1 MFDADENRY
10 NSGARM
16 AARVERRAGLV
27 GPVRKELSHKL
38 IWLWLLVTLV
48 LGAIGVVAA
57 TTYADI
63 AEDVNLSGQLRY
75 RSFAVRELLSHG
87 DVSATDTGVAAMA
100 AVRATLQRRHSD
112 AGYFTERG
120 FDDYWA
126 YVQRHEV
133 PPYDVTLR
141 HVESAD
147 RFTSWLA
154 STARVYLRIA
164 FAFFIGVLLVLAV
177 AILKLVRINGRLA
190 VAEANL
196 QQLAATD
203 VLTGLWNRRKLY
215 ETLTEAS
222 GGYSVVLADI
232 DNFKTI
238 NDDHGHARG
247 DDVLTMFA
255 DCLRRLDGC
264 KCFRYGGEEF
274 ALLLPGKSLADAM
287 AFAERVRR
295 EIESTPLAGLAITA
309 SWGIAQW
316 HSGDTS
322 SSVLER
328 ADRALYRAKHAGR
341 NRVASETD
349 VPRSRRAT
357 A

>member
-87 DVSATDTGVAAMA
+87 DASATDTGVAAMA

-222 GGYSVVLADI
+222 AGYSVVLADI

>member
-1 MFDADENRY
+1 
-10 NSGARM
+10 M
-16 AARVERRAGLV
+16 AVRIERRAGLV

-48 LGAIGVVAA
+48 LGAVGVVAA

-75 RSFAVRELLSHG
+75 RSFAVRELLNHG
-87 DVSATDTGVAAMA
+87 DLAATATGVAEMT

-112 AGYFTERG
+112 AGYFTEHG
-120 FDDYWA
+120 FDDYWV
-126 YVQRHEV
+126 YVQRQEV

-164 FAFFIGVLLVLAV
+164 FAFFIGVLVVLAV
-177 AILKLVRINGRLA
+177 AIFKLVRINSRLA

-215 ETLTEAS
+215 ETLSEAP
-222 GGYSVVLADI
+222 GEYSVVLADI
-232 DNFKTI
+232 DNFKNI
-238 NDDHGHARG
+238 NDEHGHARG

-255 DCLRRLDGC
+255 DCLRRLEGC

-274 ALLLPGKSLADAM
+274 ALWLPSTTLPDAT

-295 EIESTPLAGLAITA
+295 EIEATPLAGLTITA
-309 SWGIAQW
+309 SWGVAQW
-316 HSGDTS
+316 HTGDTS

-341 NRVASETD
+341 NRVATETD
-349 VPRSRRAT
+349 VPRSKRAT

>member
-1 MFDADENRY
+1 
-10 NSGARM
+10 M

-87 DVSATDTGVAAMA
+87 DASATDTGVAAMA